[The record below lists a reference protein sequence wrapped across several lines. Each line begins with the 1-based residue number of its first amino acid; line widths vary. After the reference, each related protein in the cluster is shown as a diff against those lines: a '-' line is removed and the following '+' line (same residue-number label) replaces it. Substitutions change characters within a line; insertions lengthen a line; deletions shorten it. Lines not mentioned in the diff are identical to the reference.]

1 MSLVEF
7 LSRKGYTQISLSKN
21 AVGHFQTNGFLNER
35 KISVLI
41 DTGASSTIFSF
52 DVINEM
58 NLPTTKVSAFGGG
71 AGAAK
76 IEIYQIHEARFALEE
91 FTPQVR
97 TLLAMDLS
105 HVNEALKLKGAAP
118 IEAVLGIDILEAHSA
133 VIDYG
138 SDSLF
143 LKI

>member
-7 LSRKGYTQISLSKN
+7 LSQKGYTQIWLSKN

-52 DVINEM
+52 DVVKEM
-58 NLPTTKVSAFGGG
+58 NLSTNKISALGGG

-76 IEIYQIHEARFALEE
+76 MEIYQIHEAHFALEE
-91 FTPQVR
+91 FTPHVR
-97 TLLAMDLS
+97 MLLAMDLS
-105 HVNEALKLKGAAP
+105 HVNGALKLKGAVP
-118 IEAVLGIDILEAHSA
+118 IEAVLGIDILESHSA
-133 VIDYG
+133 VIDYE
-138 SDSLF
+138 SNSLF